1 MIFTFGQGYL
11 CGACKE
17 RYKSKDAVYIYGK
30 ACLCKEC
37 ASTFKTYSNSAFFDA
52 ARDVD
57 FLFGIFH
64 YKGLYRDMFLDFK
77 FNSQLAY
84 GHILGMAMAER
95 MKNIKELSDYSYI
108 IPVPISERRYSER
121 GYNQSEILAEYI
133 SKALD
138 IPMLSALKRIKHSVP
153 QSTIESGARLD
164 NVKDA
169 FAVDYEFS
177 GENIILF
184 DDIYTTGST
193 ASECARTLKKAGA
206 GSVGMIAGAYNHK
219 VWIDRTIHRFI

>member
-1 MIFTFGQGYL
+1 MIVTFGQGYL
-11 CGACKE
+11 CGACRG
-17 RYKSKDAVYIYGK
+17 RYKRKDAAYIYGK

-37 ASTFKTYSNSAFFDA
+37 VSTFKTYSDSAFFEA
-52 ARDVD
+52 AKDVD

-84 GHILGMAMAER
+84 GHILGMVMAER
-95 MKNIKELSDYSYI
+95 IKNIKEFSGYSCI
-108 IPVPISERRYSER
+108 VPVPVSKERYNER
-121 GYNQSEILAEYI
+121 GYNQSGILAGYI
-133 SKALD
+133 SKAIE

-153 QSTIESGARLD
+153 QSTIESIARLS

-169 FAVDYEFS
+169 FVVDCEFS

-193 ASECARTLKKAGA
+193 ASECAKTLKKAGA
-206 GSVGMIAGAYNHK
+206 ESVCMIAGAYNQK